1 MAITK
6 VRVQINGVWTN
17 CTKNT
22 EGKWTCSATAPAT
35 TSYTRAE
42 KYYPVT
48 VEVTNDAGTVATFND
63 ASATIG
69 SSLRLTVKE
78 TIKPVIALV
87 SPTNSALTRNN
98 LQPITFKVTDETGG
112 SGINLA
118 SVVLTL
124 DSTQYKNGSTGMV
137 VTDITNGKQFVYTPQ
152 AALNDGRHTVS
163 ITAKDNDGNTATTV
177 SASFT
182 VDTTKPVLNVTAPA
196 NNLITNKAVCTLTGT
211 TNDTTSSP
219 VTVTA
224 TLNGTDVGAITVE
237 SSGAFSKAL
246 TLKEGSNTII
256 VKSTDKAGNY
266 TEVTR
271 TVKLDTSVPK
281 LTSATISP
289 NPANASAS
297 VQIVLTIT

>member
-22 EGKWTCSATAPAT
+22 EGKWACSATAPAT

-48 VEVTNDAGTVATFND
+48 VEVTNDAGTVATFNA
-63 ASATIG
+63 ASAAIG
-69 SSLRLTVKE
+69 ASLRLTVKE
-78 TIKPVIALV
+78 TIKPVITLV

-98 LQPITFKVTDETGG
+98 LQPITFKVTDETDG
-112 SGINLA
+112 SGLNLA
-118 SVVLTL
+118 SAVLTL
-124 DSTQYKNGSTGMV
+124 DSTEYKSGGAGVV
-137 VTDITNGKQFVYTPQ
+137 VTDIANGKQFVCTPQ
-152 AALNDGRHTVS
+152 TALKDGSHTIS

-177 SASFT
+177 SATFT

-196 NNLITNKAVCTLTGT
+196 DNLITNKAACTLTGT

-224 TLNGTDVGAITVE
+224 TLNGTDVGAITVGDT
-237 SSGAFSKAL
+237 GAFSKAL
-246 TLKEGSNTII
+246 TLKEGSNTIV
-256 VKSTDKAGNY
+256 VKSTDKAGNS

-289 NPANASAS
+289 NPANASES